1 MRNADLPNANA
12 AAKEHLREL
21 KPLLRLVWESLLND
35 AIVARY
41 DAVAGAG
48 CHPVLLMLDE
58 AARFAVPSLPAYAA
72 TPIGGGW
79 GGDLG
84 R

>member
-1 MRNADLPNANA
+1 MRG
-12 AAKEHLREL
+12 L

-35 AIVARY
+35 MVAHY
-41 DAVAGAG
+41 DAVAGVG

-72 TPIGGGW
+72 TVP
-79 GGDLG
+79 G
-84 R
+84 RGISLWLSLIHI

>member
-1 MRNADLPNANA
+1 MPSRIAVYVRLTERDMRG
-12 AAKEHLREL
+12 L
-21 KPLLRLVWESLLND
+21 KPLLRLVWERLLND
-35 AIVARY
+35 MVARD

-72 TPIGGGW
+72 T
-79 GGDLG
+79 
-84 R
+84 RA